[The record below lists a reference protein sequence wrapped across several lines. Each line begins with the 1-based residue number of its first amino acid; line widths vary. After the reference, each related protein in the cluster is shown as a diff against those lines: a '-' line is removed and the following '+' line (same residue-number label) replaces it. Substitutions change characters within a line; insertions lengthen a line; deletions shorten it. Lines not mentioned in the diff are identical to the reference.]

1 LKKRFIIFNVKF
13 ITICFL
19 FLSLPQTNYKKMK
32 TISSV
37 VEQYIKSKPFLLS
50 SLSQGIINLTSLAR
64 IMMPELEAHLGKD
77 VKQGAVVMSLK
88 RLSEELDFK
97 INYKI
102 SKVLKNIG
110 EITVR
115 SSLTDFTYIISDTLL
130 DNQAKLISEINKN
143 QDIFYTSSRG
153 VNETNIVIS
162 ASVEQLIETIFK
174 NEKLTHKIENLSSIT
189 VKLPQENISTPG
201 VYYYIFQR
209 LAWEGIIIHEVIST
223 TNEFTIIVSDDQ
235 IDVAF
240 KVIKDLK
247 NVFD

>member
-1 LKKRFIIFNVKF
+1 MN
-13 ITICFL
+13 
-19 FLSLPQTNYKKMK
+19 

-37 VEQYIKSKPFLLS
+37 VEQYIKSKPFLLN
-50 SLSQGIINLTSLAR
+50 SLSQGIINLTSLSR
-64 IMMPELEAHLGKD
+64 IMMPELQSHLGKE
-77 VKQGAVVMSLK
+77 VKQGAIVMALK

-115 SSLTDFTYIISDTLL
+115 SSLTDYTFVISDTLL
-130 DNQAKLISEINKN
+130 ENQAKLLAEINKVH
-143 QDIFYTSSRG
+143 DIFYTSSRG
-153 VNETNIVIS
+153 VNETNIVVS
-162 ASVEQLIETIFK
+162 ASIDSIIDTIFRG
-174 NEKLTHKIENLSSIT
+174 EKLTHKIEDLSSIT

-235 IDVAF
+235 IDIAF

-247 NVFD
+247 NVLD

>member
-1 LKKRFIIFNVKF
+1 
-13 ITICFL
+13 
-19 FLSLPQTNYKKMK
+19 MK

-115 SSLTDFTYIISDTLL
+115 SSLTDYTFVISNTLL
-130 DNQAKLISEINKN
+130 ENQAKLLSEINKL

-153 VNETNIVIS
+153 VNETNIVTS
-162 ASVEQLIETIFK
+162 ASVGPIIDALFK
-174 NEKLTHKIENLSSIT
+174 GENLSSIT

-209 LAWEGIIIHEVIST
+209 LAWEGVIIHEVIST
-223 TNEFTIIVSDDQ
+223 TNEFTVIVSDEQ
-235 IDVAF
+235 IDIAF